1 MVLSPTQSSFGM
13 SIKFRNVTQCC
24 LKYHFL
30 SILFFFYEFPHQLQS
45 IFFSHICSFSPL
57 FPLFFP
63 RFFSFFSIWVWRRC
77 GWLRGFVDFI
87 TRIFTGM
94 KLNANTEQIEGK
106 LYFNIRGNFSL
117 KFGWGRS
124 LIKHVYTII
133 ILLFKAFSSFSLSFS
148 SLSKETWCL
157 HHYYP
162 SFQSLFIFSLSFFFK
177 RSICHMQ
184 YTFLHIVWLK
194 WSKNSAFTSF

>member
-1 MVLSPTQSSFGM
+1 MLSEVP
-13 SIKFRNVTQCC
+13 
-24 LKYHFL
+24 
-30 SILFFFYEFPHQLQS
+30 LFIYS
-45 IFFSHICSFSPL
+45 IFFLWISSSVTVNFLFPYMLLFPSFSSL
-57 FPLFFP
+57 FSLFFL
-63 RFFSFFSIWVWRRC
+63 FFFSIWVWRRC

-87 TRIFTGM
+87 TRIFSGM

-124 LIKHVYTII
+124 LIKHVFTII

-157 HHYYP
+157 HHYYL

>member
-30 SILFFFYEFPHQLQS
+30 SILFFFLWISSSVTVNFLFPYMLL
-45 IFFSHICSFSPL
+45 FPSFSSL
-57 FPLFFP
+57 FSLFFL
-63 RFFSFFSIWVWRRC
+63 FFFSIWVWRRC

-117 KFGWGRS
+117 KLGWGRC

-133 ILLFKAFSSFSLSFS
+133 ILLFKAFSSFLCLFS
-148 SLSKETWCL
+148 SKEASVICNI
-157 HHYYP
+157 HFYI
-162 SFQSLFIFSLSFFFK
+162 LFGWSGPKTLPLLLFSFFLAA
-177 RSICHMQ
+177 Q
-184 YTFLHIVWLK
+184 AAL
-194 WSKNSAFTSF
+194 